1 MRTPEELLQAERE
14 LDAKLQALEAGL
26 QQAELESGG
35 ELLEAHRNGGDG
47 SELIRRS
54 IEAKTEIEA
63 TQRAIDATREQ
74 RAQAVKSRW
83 NEQAAKMR
91 RTAQAKRGKVG
102 QMRSK
107 TNELLRQL
115 QQQEH
120 CDYAPKMKL
129 VGVGCIEAEKL
140 PRSAQILAEAEALEA
155 EAQELEQRPPPLD
168 GFAVTE
174 GTLEALA
181 DALYADPSRVG
192 PPAHVLRAWV
202 LPGLEKANLARERR
216 YELREFTPWVFV
228 AWKTGKID
236 EQASWTDLCEP
247 ARTRDLR
254 ENPPKS
260 FPRRANT
267 IAA

>member
-54 IEAKTEIEA
+54 IEAKTELEA

-74 RAQAVKSRW
+74 RAQAVKAQW

-102 QMRSK
+102 QMRRK
-107 TNELLRQL
+107 TDDLLRQL
-115 QQQEH
+115 RNHEG
-120 CDYAPKMKL
+120 CDYEPQSNL
-129 VGVGCIEAEKL
+129 VGVGTLEPVKL
-140 PRSAQILAEAEALEA
+140 PRSAEILAGAEDLETQA
-155 EAQELEQRPPPLD
+155 KGLEQRLLPLD
-168 GFAVTE
+168 GFIVAE
-174 GTLEALA
+174 GSVEALA
-181 DALYADPSRVG
+181 DALYTDPSRVG
-192 PPAHVLRAWV
+192 PPAHVLKTWV
-202 LPGLEKANLARERR
+202 LPELEKANLARERR
-216 YELREFTPWVFV
+216 YELREFTPWVFI
-228 AWKTGKID
+228 AWKGGNID

-247 ARTRDLR
+247 ARTRNLR
-254 ENPPKS
+254 EHLPKT
-260 FPRRANT
+260 FPRRPNT